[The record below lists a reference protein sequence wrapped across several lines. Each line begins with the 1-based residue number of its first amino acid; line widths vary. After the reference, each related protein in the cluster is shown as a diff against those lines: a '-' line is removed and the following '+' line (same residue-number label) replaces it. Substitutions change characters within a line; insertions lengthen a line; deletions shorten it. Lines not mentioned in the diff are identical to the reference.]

1 MRHYTSICQGTL
13 VIEFETGV
21 SKASGLRSDGRRS
34 MNQSSLGKLKRSD
47 ERTAHLLAWT
57 PWLSFVL
64 ATLPLPIVFLLLFA
78 ASATTDSA
86 AIYLLLS
93 FVSLGAGL
101 VVGLVLLILLLLYR
115 RRWQARLRERLATDG
130 ITASEVP
137 WFSAELSSEERNV
150 WGELKQKNPLLADA
164 YCETLAARLTATR
177 IVARSRGAILK
188 VERQLNR
195 TRNLVGIDTG
205 VLLNDL
211 NADRQR
217 FDLIRSE
224 ATLRLSEAKARLQ
237 TIEAAANRSLSESE
251 TELMLR
257 RLAAA
262 QQQFPLA
269 LEMLSLE
276 QETIREVNL
285 EQALNSGPGNHK

>member
-1 MRHYTSICQGTL
+1 MS
-13 VIEFETGV
+13 
-21 SKASGLRSDGRRS
+21 
-34 MNQSSLGKLKRSD
+34 QSSLGKLKRND

-64 ATLPLPIVFLLLFA
+64 ATLPLPIVFLLLFV

-115 RRWQARLRERLATDG
+115 RRWQARLRDRLATDG
-130 ITASEVP
+130 ITASEVL

-177 IVARSRGAILK
+177 IVARSRGAVLK
-188 VERQLNR
+188 VERQISR

-205 VLLNDL
+205 ALLNDL

-217 FDLIRSE
+217 FELIRSE

-237 TIEAAANRSLSESE
+237 TIEAAANRSLSENE

-276 QETIREVNL
+276 HETIREVNL
-285 EQALNSGPGNHK
+285 ERALNSGPGNQK

>member
-1 MRHYTSICQGTL
+1 
-13 VIEFETGV
+13 
-21 SKASGLRSDGRRS
+21 
-34 MNQSSLGKLKRSD
+34 MNQPSSGQIKHSD
-47 ERTAHLLAWT
+47 ERTARVLAWI

-101 VVGLVLLILLLLYR
+101 VVGLLLLILLLLYR
-115 RRWQARLRERLATDG
+115 RRWQVRLRDRLATDG
-130 ITASEVP
+130 ITANEVP
-137 WFSAELSSEERNV
+137 WFSAELSSEERTV
-150 WGELKQKNPLLADA
+150 WGDLKQRNPMLADA

-177 IVARSRGAILK
+177 IVARSRSAILK
-188 VERQLNR
+188 VERQINR
-195 TRNLVGIDTG
+195 TRNLVGIDTST
-205 VLLNDL
+205 LLNDL
-211 NADRQR
+211 HSDRQR

-224 ATLRLSEAKARLQ
+224 VSVRLSEAKARLQ

-257 RLAAA
+257 RLTAA
-262 QQQFPLA
+262 QEQFPLA
-269 LEMLSLE
+269 LEML
-276 QETIREVNL
+276 NL
-285 EQALNSGPGNHK
+285 EQKTLGQTQLEGILNSSRNDQK

>member
-1 MRHYTSICQGTL
+1 
-13 VIEFETGV
+13 
-21 SKASGLRSDGRRS
+21 
-34 MNQSSLGKLKRSD
+34 MNQSSLGKLKHGD
-47 ERTAHLLAWT
+47 ERTAQLLAWT

-115 RRWQARLRERLATDG
+115 RRWQARLRDRLATDG

-150 WGELKQKNPLLADA
+150 WRELRQKNPLLADA

-177 IVARSRGAILK
+177 IVARSRGAVLK
-188 VERQLNR
+188 VELQINR

-205 VLLNDL
+205 ALLNDL
-211 NADRQR
+211 NADHQR

-224 ATLRLSEAKARLQ
+224 ATVRLSEAKARLQ

-276 QETIREVNL
+276 QEAMRAVPGTSPQLGSRKSEV
-285 EQALNSGPGNHK
+285 ESRGQ